1 MGREPSHSHPAVEN
15 LRLQIG
21 IDFFRPDSSGL
32 PKVNVNWL
40 ADEAVATITSEQHAR
55 DDRPDSEARR
65 GNLGEEVEVATFPGT
80 SAQEVANYLIWGAH
94 DSGSFISNLK
104 LQKLLYYAQAWH
116 LALFDKKL
124 FPERFQAWIHGP
136 AIPSVYRTYKKYG
149 WTNIDEETK
158 RPDFD
163 EETKAFLEEL
173 LDEYGSLDAR
183 RLEWLTHREDPWLMA
198 RNDAPSDE
206 TCTTW
211 IDEDLMK
218 SYFKARLAS

>member
-1 MGREPSHSHPAVEN
+1 MHDQNWPTLRVEILLSQASPFCRPRVSFGWVADNERIEPDVEPKG
-15 LRLQIG
+15 LRKRRKNDNIRQG
-21 IDFFRPDSSGL
+21 PQAEDGM
-32 PKVNVNWL
+32 
-40 ADEAVATITSEQHAR
+40 AATEPIT
-55 DDRPDSEARR
+55 
-65 GNLGEEVEVATFPGT
+65 T
-80 SAQEVANYLIWGAH
+80 AQDVANYLICSAH

-124 FPERFQAWIHGP
+124 FADRFQAWIHGP
-136 AIPSVYRTYKKYG
+136 AIPSIYRTYKKYG
-149 WTNIDEETK
+149 WMNIDEEPA
-158 RPDFD
+158 RPSFD
-163 EETKAFLEEL
+163 EQTRNFLEEL

-206 TCTTW
+206 SCTSW

-218 SYFKARLAS
+218 SYYRARLAS